1 MPILKKKGSKRRKRK
16 KDNSNLQGKV
26 YMPQKNGSS
35 TPIQKRRRF
44 SIFKK
49 SSRNITKRKLS
60 RRKKVLSKVS
70 RLFFYILLPLIFI
83 ALLYISTLFII
94 NMRNGTNTAEDK
106 EKEYVIGIEEIP
118 TYPESQFIFQNNI
131 DEPAVANFISSGNSA
146 YRLPLNT
153 TVTQAY
159 EYYND
164 LLPELGWEHVLS
176 VEVGSEEMK
185 QGEYWVKDNTGLRIY
200 SKFNDLWYELITV
213 EQANN
218 GLRERVER
226 EIERDLLLASDELQE
241 LLPDFPWVIEIP
253 KEYIISYRTS
263 NYDDLRTVE
272 FRKIGTDETVTV
284 TPVGSIGGPLDNHLR
299 VYLDYL
305 NEQEEEKGEW
315 AITNTI
321 LAYTVY
327 GTALQGTISFNG
339 QPQQVAVVSNTYNNV
354 VYVIHS
360 NRPESSFFEFIF
372 SNLLPANMNRD

>member
-1 MPILKKKGSKRRKRK
+1 MLRKKGSKRKKRK
-16 KDNSNLQGKV
+16 QNSSKLQGKV
-26 YMPQKNGSS
+26 YMPQKKSSS
-35 TPIQKRRRF
+35 TRIQKRRRF

-94 NMRNGTNTAEDK
+94 NMRNGENTEEK
-106 EKEYVIGIEEIP
+106 EREYVIGIEEIP
-118 TYPESQFIFQNNI
+118 TYPDSQFIFQNSIN
-131 DEPAVANFISSGNSA
+131 EPSVANFIGSGNSA
-146 YRLPLNT
+146 YRLPLNK

-159 EYYND
+159 EYYLT

-185 QGEYWVKDNTGLRIY
+185 QGEYWIKDNTGLRIY

-241 LLPDFPWVIEIP
+241 LLPDFPWAIEIP

-284 TPVGSIGGPLDNHLR
+284 TPVGPVGGPLDNHLR
-299 VYLDYL
+299 EYVDYL
-305 NEQEEEKGEW
+305 NEQEEETKTWG
-315 AITNTI
+315 ITNTI
-321 LAYTVY
+321 LAYTLY

-339 QPQQVAVVSNTYNNV
+339 QPHQIAVVSNTYNNV

-360 NRPESSFFEFIF
+360 NEAENSFFEYVF